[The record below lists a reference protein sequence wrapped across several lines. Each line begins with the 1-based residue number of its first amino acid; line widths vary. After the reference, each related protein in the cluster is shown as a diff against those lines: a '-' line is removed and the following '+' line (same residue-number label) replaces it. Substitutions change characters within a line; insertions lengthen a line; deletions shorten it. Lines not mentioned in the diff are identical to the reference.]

1 MIQLF
6 YIAIFQVVSHEV
18 GHNFGMSHDFD
29 EKHGG
34 KNNPECDSKGIMSY
48 GDAPVAWSDCSVSDF
63 TGHYNSQKWGETCL
77 KSNP

>member
-6 YIAIFQVVSHEV
+6 YFGILQVVSHEV

-34 KNNPECDSKGIMSY
+34 KNNPKCDNKGIMSY

-77 KSNP
+77 KGNT